1 MNLSQACDASGLLCE
16 KETEKGEGEE
26 QGERAFWL
34 LMNVSFYRSQSHIK
48 LSGLSLTLS
57 SKLSIQ
63 LGFLVFCF
71 VSLNV
76 WIHMVSKIGMSQ
88 GNCTQIL

>member
-1 MNLSQACDASGLLCE
+1 MD
-16 KETEKGEGEE
+16 
-26 QGERAFWL
+26 
-34 LMNVSFYRSQSHIK
+34 VSCYPSQSRIK

-63 LGFLVFCF
+63 LGFLVFYF

-76 WIHMVSKIGMSQ
+76 WIHMVSKIGMFQ
-88 GNCTQIL
+88 DNCTQVL